1 MSDQDRTPEYVGDN
15 SLQRLI
21 SEARR
26 DMGEARW
33 QELCAEW
40 DAPVPH
46 VRSNGVRQWREGG
59 R

>member
-1 MSDQDRTPEYVGDN
+1 MNEQDRTPEYVGDN

-40 DAPVPH
+40 DSPVPH
-46 VRSNGVRQWREGG
+46 TPSVPLIRGGWR
-59 R
+59 

>member
-1 MSDQDRTPEYVGDN
+1 MNEQDRTPEYVGDN

-26 DMGEARW
+26 DMGETRW

-40 DAPVPH
+40 DAPVAHTPS
-46 VRSNGVRQWREGG
+46 VPLIRGGWR
-59 R
+59 